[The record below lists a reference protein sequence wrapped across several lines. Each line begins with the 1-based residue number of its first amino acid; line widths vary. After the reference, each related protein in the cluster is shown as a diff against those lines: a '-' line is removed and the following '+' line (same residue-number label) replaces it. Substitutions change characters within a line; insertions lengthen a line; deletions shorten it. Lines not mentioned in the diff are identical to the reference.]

1 MVSQFPARDRDE
13 PATKA
18 DLALTRAE
26 LRAEMGE
33 IRTDMADLRT
43 DMADLRTEMHKEIH
57 ELGDRLTNRMI
68 TVAGVG
74 LAAITGLLALFS

>member
-1 MVSQFPARDRDE
+1 
-13 PATKA
+13 
-18 DLALTRAE
+18 
-26 LRAEMGE
+26 
-33 IRTDMADLRT
+33 
-43 DMADLRTEMHKEIH
+43 MADLRTELRGEMADLRTELHRELA